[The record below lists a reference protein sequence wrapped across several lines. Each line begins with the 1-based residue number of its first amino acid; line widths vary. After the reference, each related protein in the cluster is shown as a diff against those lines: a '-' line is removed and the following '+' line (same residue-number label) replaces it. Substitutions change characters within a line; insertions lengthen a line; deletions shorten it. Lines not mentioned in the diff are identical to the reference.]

1 VNLKLLNH
9 SKNFEKTTEK
19 IFKADLFTKNLLKK
33 EGDSTKNIR
42 SLKNKLP
49 TIKTKEINSSILT
62 TNGDLNSFY
71 KLNVNVK
78 NVLDFD
84 KIVSKRFIC

>member
-1 VNLKLLNH
+1 VNLKLFNT
-9 SKNFEKTTEK
+9 KNFEKKNEK

-33 EGDSTKNIR
+33 EGDSTKSIR

-62 TNGDLNSFY
+62 TNGDMNSFY

-78 NVLDFD
+78 SVLDFD
-84 KIVSKRFIC
+84 KIISKRFIC